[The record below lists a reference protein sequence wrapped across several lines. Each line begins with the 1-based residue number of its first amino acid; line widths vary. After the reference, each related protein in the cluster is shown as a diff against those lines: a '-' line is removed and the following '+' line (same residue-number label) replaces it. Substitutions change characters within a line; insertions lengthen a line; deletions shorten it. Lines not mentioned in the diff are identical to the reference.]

1 MNIYLIIFVLM
12 FSSID
17 LLSILIIFYHISFEI
32 LNVYI
37 VLIFTV
43 SNYQIFKMAAESHFI
58 PKISKAKISHC
69 ISKICTK
76 MFVLVRSFI
85 LKALFLLLCS
95 PLTYYHKK

>member
-17 LLSILIIFYHISFEI
+17 LLSILTIFYHISFEI
-32 LNVYI
+32 LNLYI

-43 SNYQIFKMAAESHFI
+43 SNYQIFKMATESHFI

-69 ISKICTK
+69 TCISKICTK
-76 MFVLVRSFI
+76 AKSGILV
-85 LKALFLLLCS
+85 
-95 PLTYYHKK
+95 